1 MRFPNLITVGPPRFE
16 GVSRFGDRDGYRGGP
31 RGPPGEF
38 GGEKGGAPP
47 DFQPSYRG
55 LIIERIQAEPVEGK
69 RKFIYLGDGAEIF
82 FLGLGCAS
90 SELLICDKLSPF
102 VSLSLLSL
110 SLTSAKTK
118 KAEGFIDTFLQL

>member
-1 MRFPNLITVGPPRFE
+1 MLHIWICGPPRFE

-69 RKFIYLGDGAEIF
+69 RKFIYLGDG
-82 FLGLGCAS
+82 
-90 SELLICDKLSPF
+90 KLFPLD
-102 VSLSLLSL
+102 LSLCR
-110 SLTSAKTK
+110 T
-118 KAEGFIDTFLQL
+118 IM

>member
-55 LIIERIQAEPVEGK
+55 LIIERIQAEPVEG
-69 RKFIYLGDGAEIF
+69 AEIF

-118 KAEGFIDTFLQL
+118 KHVLERGKPHERS